1 MAEHKQVERSFP
13 ARPLMAGV
21 VIVCLAI
28 AVSAG
33 YGYVTLLQLR
43 TDFLESRAL
52 DLVSVIDSQ
61 TRGRG
66 RGGRSDPSV
75 WQPALEEALAS
86 QGETIAFIQVVSPV
100 GEVVA
105 SVGEQ
110 QPDHYVIDRQ
120 MTAPRQ
126 AGRGGGQGATSERHI
141 RVGFSPSSVAFIT
154 RTANVQVAVAA
165 VAILTLLVV
174 AGFFLRTLRGYLSLR
189 EKEQQAQHLAALGA
203 MAATLAHEIRNP
215 LGAMKGLTQV
225 AQEQLPESHE
235 SQAHMNTVVAEAE
248 RLERLVTDLLQFARP
263 QETEIAE
270 FRMLTAVEQAREML
284 GPDLEAKGVEVRI
297 GTAEPCRI
305 CSDHDGVR
313 QVLLNVLLNAI
324 EASPEEGVV
333 NVRLKQGTA
342 GGVSVLVE
350 DTGPGLEGKDP
361 EELFEP
367 FVTGKVRGSGLGLA
381 VSRRIIERLGG
392 SVSLLDRPEGGA
404 SCTITLPSSC
414 AEAS

>member
-1 MAEHKQVERSFP
+1 MAERRRAERSFP
-13 ARPLMAGV
+13 ARPFMAGV

-28 AVSAG
+28 AASAV
-33 YGYVTLLQLR
+33 YSYTTLLQFR
-43 TDFLESRAL
+43 SDFLESRAL
-52 DLVSVIDSQ
+52 DLVSVIDAQ

-75 WQPALEEALAS
+75 WQSALEEALTS
-86 QGETIAFIQVVSPV
+86 QGEAIAFIQVVSPV

-110 QPDHYVIDRQ
+110 QPDHYVVDRQ

-141 RVGFSPSSVAFIT
+141 RVGFLRSSVAFIT
-154 RTANVQVAVAA
+154 RTANAQVAVAA

-174 AGFFLRTLRGYLSLR
+174 AGFFLRTVRGYFSLR
-189 EKEQQAQHLAALGA
+189 EKEQQAQHLAVLGA
-203 MAATLAHEIRNP
+203 MSATLAHEIRNP

-235 SQAHMNTVVAEAE
+235 SQAHMRTVVAEAE
-248 RLERLVTDLLQFARP
+248 RLERLVNDLLQFARP
-263 QETEIAE
+263 QETEFAE
-270 FRMLTAVEQAREML
+270 LEMLAAVEHARGML
-284 GPDLEAKGVEVRI
+284 QPDLEAEKVEIRI
-297 GTAEPCRI
+297 EAAGPYRI

-324 EASPEEGVV
+324 EASPAGGVV
-333 NVRLKQGTA
+333 TVRLMRGTT
-342 GGVSVLVE
+342 GGVSVLV
-350 DTGPGLEGKDP
+350 DDNGPGLEGLDP

-367 FVTGKVRGSGLGLA
+367 FVTGKLRGSGLGLA
-381 VSRRIIERLGG
+381 VSRRIVERLGG
-392 SVSLLDRPEGGA
+392 SVSLIDKPEGGA

-414 AEAS
+414 EEAS

>member
-1 MAEHKQVERSFP
+1 
-13 ARPLMAGV
+13 MAGV

-28 AVSAG
+28 AASAF
-33 YGYVTLLQLR
+33 YSYVTLLQLR

-75 WQPALEEALAS
+75 WQPALEAALAS
-86 QGETIAFIQVVSPV
+86 QGEAITFIEVVNPV

-110 QPDHYVIDRQ
+110 QPDQYVIDRQ

-126 AGRGGGQGATSERHI
+126 AGWVGGHVATSDRHI
-141 RVGFSPSSVAFIT
+141 RVGFSPSSIAFIT
-154 RTANVQVAVAA
+154 RAANVQVAVAA

-189 EKEQQAQHLAALGA
+189 EREQQAQHLAALGA

-235 SQAHMNTVVAEAE
+235 SQAHMDTVVAEAE

-297 GTAEPCRI
+297 ETAEPCRI

-361 EELFEP
+361 EELFKP